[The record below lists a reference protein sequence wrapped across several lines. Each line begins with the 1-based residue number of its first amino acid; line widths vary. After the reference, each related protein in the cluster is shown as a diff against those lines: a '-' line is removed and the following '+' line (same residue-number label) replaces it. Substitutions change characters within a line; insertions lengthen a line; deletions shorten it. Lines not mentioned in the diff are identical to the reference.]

1 MKSAIRVLGAA
12 IVLALGVSAADAQTA
27 YPSRPVRVI
36 VSLPAGSAI
45 DVVARIVTP
54 KLSEVYGQQFIV
66 DNRAGATGNIAAELT
81 ARSAPDGQTLLIVH
95 GGIAINQ
102 TLFPKLNYN
111 LEKDFAPVGLFAE
124 VPQVLTVHPSLPVSN
139 VKELIAFLKQKPRQF
154 QYGSNGNGSTPHLT
168 MELFKMQAEVDVT
181 HVPYKGTPQALADEI
196 TGRIGMTFFSMLS
209 VQAHVQAGRLRAL
222 AITSA
227 KRSPAAPDL
236 PTFVESGLPG
246 LVVNTWYGMLAP
258 AGTPRNIVAS
268 LNRELMNVIR
278 APDVSERLASQS
290 VNTVTSTPDEFAG
303 VYQSGGPQMGQGR

>member
-1 MKSAIRVLGAA
+1 MRGLVPSYCYVLFAIIHCEGESMKRVMRAIRRAIPCA
-12 IVLALGVSAADAQTA
+12 IVLALGSSAACAQTA

-45 DVVARIVTP
+45 DVVSRIITP
-54 KLSEVYGQQFIV
+54 KLSEAYGQQFIV

-81 ARSAPDGQTLLIVH
+81 ARAAPNGYTLLIVH

-102 TLFPKLNYN
+102 SLFPKLSYN
-111 LEKDFAPVGLFAE
+111 LEKDFSPIGLFAE
-124 VPQVLTVHPSLPVSN
+124 VPQVLTVHPSLPASN

-168 MELFKMQAEVDVT
+168 MEMFKLHAEIDVT

-196 TGRIGMTFFSMLS
+196 AGRIGMTFFTLVS

-227 KRSPAAPDL
+227 LRSPATPNL

-258 AGTPRNIVAS
+258 AGTPRNIVAG
-268 LNRELMNVIR
+268 L
-278 APDVSERLASQS
+278 
-290 VNTVTSTPDEFAG
+290 
-303 VYQSGGPQMGQGR
+303 